1 MYLSNSNGN
10 YNNVSYSSTGQ
21 DLDNNDNINPNYN
34 PTSSFHFPSS
44 PYIHYE
50 EDAILLQHLH
60 EVLQSQYQLP
70 FTTDPNTVQ
79 DQLAMIHTGG
89 SGNKKCGGAVTV
101 TMTEQIP
108 ARKIR
113 SSKKDRHSKIKTAH
127 GLRDRRMRLSRD
139 VAHKFFGLQDMLG
152 FDKGSRTVEWLL
164 KKSEIAI
171 KDLQMSWGSSNNV
184 SGAKTTSASSTSDC
198 EVLSSGYEEQVS
210 FNTNKAK
217 QSSSCTK
224 ERKNR
229 KSTAF
234 HHPIARE
241 SREKARARARERTR
255 EKRRQGSESNLGVE
269 AMNHLGSWSPF
280 GTRLEESI
288 SQRVHNTDPNSFEV
302 EEPTSRGNDSLLNV
316 TGNRSLSP
324 ILYNYYQS
332 AGISHDQDEY
342 NRVAVLAFPG
352 WESSSSTKGLGR

>member
-10 YNNVSYSSTGQ
+10 YNVSYSRTGQ

-60 EVLQSQYQLP
+60 EVIQSQYQLP
-70 FTTDPNTVQ
+70 FTTDQNTVH
-79 DQLAMIHTGG
+79 DQLAMTHTGG
-89 SGNKKCGGAVTV
+89 SSNKKCSGAVTV

-113 SSKKDRHSKIKTAH
+113 SSKKDRHSKINTAH
-127 GLRDRRMRLSRD
+127 GLRDRRMRLSLD

-152 FDKGSRTVEWLL
+152 FDKASRTVEWLL
-164 KKSEIAI
+164 KKSKIAI
-171 KDLQMSWGSSNNV
+171 KDLQMSWGSSNNGN
-184 SGAKTTSASSTSDC
+184 GAKTTSASSTSDC
-198 EVLSSGYEEQVS
+198 EVLSSGYEEQSS

-217 QSSSCTK
+217 LSSSYTK

-229 KSTAF
+229 KMAF

-255 EKRRQGSESNLGVE
+255 EKRRQDSGSNLGVE

-280 GTRLEESI
+280 GTRLEETI

-316 TGNRSLSP
+316 TGKRSLSP
-324 ILYNYYQS
+324 MLFNYYQS
-332 AGISHDQDEY
+332 AGILQDPHQLM
-342 NRVAVLAFPG
+342 NVQLHG
-352 WESSSSTKGLGR
+352 NQWEARDN